1 MQNAEQKE
9 FGIIIDII
17 KTNEKKLKQSQ
28 YGRVIFEKLMKNYKK
43 YLIEDKSE
51 KSDSKI
57 SNKNCKNKKHNNG
70 NKNKN
75 KFGGN
80 KKK

>member
-1 MQNAEQKE
+1 
-9 FGIIIDII
+9 
-17 KTNEKKLKQSQ
+17 
-28 YGRVIFEKLMKNYKK
+28 MKSYKK
-43 YLIEDKSE
+43 YLVDDKSE
-51 KSDSKI
+51 KGEGKI
-57 SNKNCKNKKHNNG
+57 SSKNTKNKKHNNG